1 MGMESHG
8 LHRDCKSSVQGRC
21 SACRVRVHVAPPL
34 HSRGATSFVVRWFKK
49 FFDSSQER
57 NFFIISKILRKQ
69 QFVISLDY

>member
-34 HSRGATSFVVRWFKK
+34 HSRGATSFFVRWFKK
-49 FFDSSQER
+49 FDSSQER

>member
-49 FFDSSQER
+49 FDSSQER